1 MSDAIEARQKF
12 IDAAHRL
19 FAERGYYGVSIAAV
33 SAEMGLTKQ
42 ALLHHFGSKEKLYGE
57 VMRQLAGRFEGVVQG
72 AIAQPGSGKD
82 KARAV
87 LLTIHDHLMKE
98 GTDARIIVRELL
110 DNVDRAE
117 QSRKW
122 YLRPLLDALAEV
134 FRGIPEWEQA
144 SDDEVYAAMYQLVGA
159 INYFAISGA
168 TLDRMIGPDR
178 LSAVSL
184 AFPAVLGDLLEAPVG
199 RSGSGTR
206 SDQAKAGSV
215 GS

>member
-33 SAEMGLTKQ
+33 SDEMGLTKQ

-57 VMRQLAGRFEGVVQG
+57 VMQQLARRFEGVVQG
-72 AIAQPGSGKD
+72 AIAQPGSGRE
-82 KARAV
+82 KACAV
-87 LLTIHDHLMKE
+87 LLTIHSHLMQE
-98 GTDARIIVRELL
+98 SADARIIARELL

-134 FRGIPEWEQA
+134 FRGIPEWKNA
-144 SDDEVYAAMYQLVGA
+144 GDDEVYAAMYQLVGA

-168 TLDRMIGPDR
+168 TLDRMIGPER
-178 LSAVSL
+178 LAAVAR
-184 AFPAVLGDLLEAPVG
+184 AFPAVLGRLVEAPVG
-199 RSGSGTR
+199 RR
-206 SDQAKAGSV
+206 
-215 GS
+215 

>member
-57 VMRQLAGRFEGVVQG
+57 VMRQLAGRFERVVQG
-72 AIAQPGSGKD
+72 AIAQPGSGSD

-134 FRGIPEWEQA
+134 FREIPEWEHA

-178 LSAVSL
+178 LSAVSR

-199 RSGSGTR
+199 RSGRETH
-206 SDQAKAGSV
+206 SDQAKAGSI